1 MGLRRDVRYGLM
13 AMAVLLAVGC
23 SPKPY
28 VGDARDLHEA
38 MGSRGEPVAAP
49 ALVPSPAALGPEVP
63 YLPLVQPPEVRRVWV
78 TAHLNEAGDMI
89 AGHWVYLMLAPSSW
103 YLRGYKGRQE
113 LKLKLPARAPVAL
126 TPPIQG
132 Q

>member
-1 MGLRRDVRYGLM
+1 MRYALT
-13 AMAVLLAVGC
+13 AMALLLTVGC

-38 MGSRGEPVAAP
+38 MGPQRDLVEAP
-49 ALVPSPAALGPEVP
+49 ALEASAAALGPEAP

-78 TAHLNEAGDMI
+78 TAHLNREGDLI
-89 AGHWVYLMLAPSSW
+89 AGHWVYLMLEPSSW
-103 YLRGYKGRQE
+103 LLRYRGPQE
-113 LKLKLPARAPVAL
+113 LKLKLPARAPIA
-126 TPPIQG
+126 PPLPTQG

>member
-1 MGLRRDVRYGLM
+1 MRYRGLVLM
-13 AMAVLLAVGC
+13 AAGLAVLAAGC

-38 MGSRGEPVAAP
+38 MGSRGDGVRAP
-49 ALVPSPAALGPEVP
+49 QLEPSPAALGPEVP

-89 AGHWVYLMLAPSSW
+89 AGHWVYLMLEPSQW
-103 YLRGYKGRQE
+103 YLRGYSGPGKLE
-113 LKLKLPARAPVAL
+113 LKLPARTPVA
-126 TPPIQG
+126 PPG
-132 Q
+132 RK